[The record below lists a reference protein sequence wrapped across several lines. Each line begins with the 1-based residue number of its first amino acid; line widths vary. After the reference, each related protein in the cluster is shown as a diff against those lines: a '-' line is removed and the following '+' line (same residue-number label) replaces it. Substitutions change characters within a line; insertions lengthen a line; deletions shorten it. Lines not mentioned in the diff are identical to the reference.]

1 MPLKNKK
8 EENILDNN
16 PNFSVEKSN
25 DVKDVDFL
33 ASASESE
40 KIVEK
45 KENEADLA
53 DKAKQSKTE
62 SGQLKKL
69 ILIKKKTSTIPAVR
83 DELTLKIEKIL
94 EEGLND
100 SFQQLSPIAKQE
112 FKIKGEEI
120 ALKIRDLL
128 RSTHIKA
135 KKILKL
141 ILEWLRF
148 LPGINRFFIEQEA
161 KIKADRIIN
170 LKL

>member
-1 MPLKNKK
+1 M
-8 EENILDNN
+8 DNN